1 MVGER
6 LFREDLYYRLNVFR
20 IWLPDLKDRRVD
32 LPLLIHHILRKLCAA
47 RDNRRMELSAGTLE
61 LLLNYDYPG
70 NVRELENIL
79 EHALIICQG
88 DVIESR
94 HLPDLLQ
101 GRDRFQRQRPPVYE
115 NQEGMPTEEIDRI
128 HRALR
133 KHNWHRQ
140 HAAREL
146 GIDRTTLW
154 RKMKKYNLTPS

>member
-1 MVGER
+1 
-6 LFREDLYYRLNVFR
+6 
-20 IWLPDLKDRRVD
+20 
-32 LPLLIHHILRKLCAA
+32 
-47 RDNRRMELSAGTLE
+47 MELSAGTLE

-88 DVIESR
+88 DIIEPR

-101 GRDRFQRQRPPVYE
+101 GRDRFQRQRPPVRE
-115 NQEGMPTEEIDRI
+115 EQESTPTDEIDRI
-128 HRALR
+128 HRALH

-146 GIDRTTLW
+146 DIDRTTLW
-154 RKMKKYNLTPS
+154 RKMKKYKLKPS